1 MENIGVVLKKGL
13 DRLRALNEQMLKE
26 AQKRRDKEPER
37 IIEELSGVPPFAF
50 GQDKQYTHDGVDKS
64 TLRTVS
70 TICTTKR
77 IYVLSSPGAADALR
91 AVILERIWEYEK
103 QDETQ

>member
-1 MENIGVVLKKGL
+1 MKKGL
-13 DRLRALNEQMLKE
+13 DRLRALNEQMLK
-26 AQKRRDKEPER
+26 
-37 IIEELSGVPPFAF
+37 EELSGVPPFAF
-50 GQDKQYTHDGVDKS
+50 GQDKQYTHDGVDKI

>member
-1 MENIGVVLKKGL
+1 MENVGVVLKKGL
-13 DRLRALNEQMLKE
+13 ERLRALNEQMLKE
-26 AQKRRDKEPER
+26 EQKRRDKEPER

-50 GQDKQYTHDGVDKS
+50 DQNKQYTHDGVDKS

-91 AVILERIWEYEK
+91 GVTLERIWEYEK